1 MSCRSLRRL
10 PGNKAAV
17 AMPGSEPRSF
27 RLSLTQKMS
36 FRSTTSEEIMN
47 IKGFLVTVA
56 IAAVVMASINSA
68 SMAEPGMQAE
78 PGRRAT
84 ADSPDERIK
93 YRLGKLSQRLE
104 IRASQQAAW
113 DRFAN
118 SVEMLAERRIQ
129 QPGTDADAAAIAR
142 YHADRASDFAKKLGV
157 IADATDNLQKVLT
170 EDQRKVFN
178 QAARLAMHGRHE
190 WSRQDHGMESGN
202 HDAGR

>member
-1 MSCRSLRRL
+1 MQIIAQTAWEQSGGCNTRFRTAVI
-10 PGNKAAV
+10 PAV
-17 AMPGSEPRSF
+17 ADAEDVVPIHHFGG
-27 RLSLTQKMS
+27 K
-36 FRSTTSEEIMN
+36 MN

-157 IADATDNLQKVLT
+157 IADATDSLQKVLT

-190 WSRQDHGMESGN
+190 WGRHDHGMEGGN
-202 HDAGR
+202 HDACR